1 MLISKNGRKYSKSI
15 PPDLVNE
22 INKRF
27 AEMQKRNR
35 VSITKRFKHGKYN
48 TIYVAILKSNDKHV
62 AIIRTIATLL
72 LTIEIILNYLKI
84 TSMKKIF
91 LTTDSETRQL
101 GFAPSLEKFI
111 EEMPIEIGNQ
121 KIVSNPN
128 SYEYV
133 NKVQILGQKSAVTL
147 LAIPYKKH

>member
-48 TIYVAILKSNDKHV
+48 TIYM
-62 AIIRTIATLL
+62 LL
-72 LTIEIILNYLKI
+72 Y
-84 TSMKKIF
+84 
-91 LTTDSETRQL
+91 
-101 GFAPSLEKFI
+101 
-111 EEMPIEIGNQ
+111 
-121 KIVSNPN
+121 
-128 SYEYV
+128 
-133 NKVQILGQKSAVTL
+133 
-147 LAIPYKKH
+147 

>member
-62 AIIRTIATLL
+62 AIIRTTDF
-72 LTIEIILNYLKI
+72 NYQ
-84 TSMKKIF
+84 SMNYYCDFVADNRDYPELSKNYKH
-91 LTTDSETRQL
+91 
-101 GFAPSLEKFI
+101 
-111 EEMPIEIGNQ
+111 EENI
-121 KIVSNPN
+121 SNN
-128 SYEYV
+128 R
-133 NKVQILGQKSAVTL
+133 
-147 LAIPYKKH
+147 